1 MAKKISEAELHIK
14 GKDKTKTAFTSVQG
28 RLHRLKNSLVSMKG
42 AMTLLIGAGFIAMT
56 KEALKSADAIGKF
69 ADRASI
75 TTKELQKMRFAFDLA
90 GVGSE
95 KFDKGL
101 ITFGKR
107 LGKAVGGTGALHG
120 GLIKIE
126 KGLLDSLNAT
136 NTVSE
141 ALEVLFIATGKA
153 AEGKER
159 LAILDAAFGGSGLH
173 MASAFKNGS
182 AALFEAMQRMEDMGL
197 VIEDKL
203 IRNAEQLN
211 DDLMVTTEIL
221 KMQFIPAFLEMAPA
235 ISEAAKQ
242 LGNFFGHLNSMTQ
255 KAKTSELSL
264 WEQGFRAIA
273 VTIDEAGIALS
284 KLLILANVPGAQK
297 MFDIYTA
304 RKQAN
309 LQMLVESRK
318 PGSTKKSKSDLRKEL
333 GGEGIRELTEFT
345 DKGEG
350 WGKDETLGKAW
361 ALPGWVDQADAA
373 HKSLDGLIV
382 QRKRAIA
389 LLKEEVLHGQKKIPM
404 MEMENELLDT
414 GAGLLDREIEAY
426 RKKFAPLVEAQQKL
440 NDQLI
445 LQNKIVSAAESI
457 FDRAGDGILRAM
469 QKGEDAFE
477 SFKNVAMAALFDIGR
492 EMMKLMVFD
501 PIKEAARPLLGQLA
515 GSIGS
520 AIGGSM
526 FGGGGVPVRAT
537 DPTYR
542 GGSGHAEGGFVHAG
556 KPALVGEK
564 GAEIFMPRVGGT
576 IIPND
581 QLGGGGVNITLN
593 LSTGIQSTVR
603 AEVMGMMPIISAN
616 VKSAVA
622 EARQRGGAFSEAMGV

>member
-14 GKDKTKTAFTSVQG
+14 GKDKTKAAFTSVQG
-28 RLHRLKNSLVSMKG
+28 RLHRLKNSLTSMKG
-42 AMTLLIGAGFIAMT
+42 AMTLLIGAGFVAMSR
-56 KEALKSADAIGKF
+56 EALKSADAIGKF
-69 ADRASI
+69 ADRAGI
-75 TTKELQKMRFAFDLA
+75 GTKELQKMRFAFDLA
-90 GVGSE
+90 GIGAE

-107 LGKAVGGTGALHG
+107 LGKSVGGTGALYG

-136 NTVSE
+136 NSVSE

-159 LAILDAAFGGSGLH
+159 LAILDAAFGGSGLL

-182 AALFEAMQRMEDMGL
+182 KALFEAMQRMEDMGL
-197 VIEDKL
+197 VIEDDL

-211 DDLMVTTEIL
+211 DDLMVTSQIM
-221 KMQFIPAFLEMAPA
+221 KMQFIPAFLEAAPT
-235 ISEAAKQ
+235 ISLVSEK
-242 LGNFFGHLNSMTQ
+242 LGNMFGHINAFNKSMDES
-255 KAKTSELSL
+255 KLSV
-264 WEQGFRAIA
+264 WEQGFRSVA
-273 VTIDEAGIALS
+273 VTIDEVGISLA
-284 KLLILANVPGAQK
+284 KLAVIAKIPGGQKMLDFYIGRKQSNLKILAE
-297 MFDIYTA
+297 A
-304 RKQAN
+304 RVIPEDKAMQDLKKQ
-309 LQMLVESRK
+309 
-318 PGSTKKSKSDLRKEL
+318 L
-333 GGEGIRELTEFT
+333 GGGAGKLTEFT

-350 WGKDETLGKAW
+350 WGKDETFESAPW

-389 LLKEEVLHGQKKIPM
+389 LLKEEITHGQKKIPM
-404 MEMENELLDT
+404 MEMENALLDT
-414 GAGLLDREIEAY
+414 GAGLLDQEIEAY
-426 RKKFAPLVEAQQKL
+426 RKKFAPLVEEQQKL
-440 NDQLI
+440 NNQLM
-445 LQNKIVSAAESI
+445 LQNRIVSTAESI

-515 GSIGS
+515 SSIGGSIG
-520 AIGGSM
+520 GSL
-526 FGGGGVPVRAT
+526 FGGGEGVT
-537 DPTYR
+537 DANVKAWAD
-542 GGSGHAEGGFVHAG
+542 AEGYASGGFAHAG
-556 KPALVGEK
+556 KPALVGER
-564 GAEIFMPRVGGT
+564 GAELFMPRVGGQV
-576 IIPND
+576 IPND

-622 EARQRGGAFSEAMGV
+622 EARQRGGSFSEAMGV

>member
-69 ADRASI
+69 ADRAGI
-75 TTKELQKMRFAFDLA
+75 GTKELQKMRFAFDLA
-90 GVGSE
+90 GIGAE

-107 LGKAVGGTGALHG
+107 LGKSVGGTGALHG

-136 NTVSE
+136 NSVSE

-159 LAILDAAFGGSGLH
+159 LAILDAAFGGSGLL

-182 AALFEAMQRMEDMGL
+182 KALFEAMQRMEDMGL

-211 DDLMVTTEIL
+211 DDLMVTTQIL

-242 LGNFFGHLNSMTQ
+242 LGTFFGHLNSMTR
-255 KAKTSELSL
+255 KAKGSDLSVT
-264 WEQGFRAIA
+264 EQGFRAIA
-273 VTIDEAGIALS
+273 ISIDDAGIALA
-284 KLLILANVPGAQK
+284 KLLQMFGVSGAKRMEELFQ
-297 MFDIYTA
+297 A
-304 RKQAN
+304 RRLESLKK
-309 LQMLVESRK
+309 LVESRK
-318 PGSTKKSKSDLRKEL
+318 PGSTQKSKSDLRKEL
-333 GGEGIRELTEFT
+333 GGGARELTEFT

-389 LLKEEVLHGQKKIPM
+389 LLKEEINHGQQKIPM
-404 MEMENELLDT
+404 MEMENSLLDT
-414 GAGLLDREIEAY
+414 GAGLLDQEIEAY
-426 RKKFAPLVEAQQKL
+426 RKKFAPLVEEQQKL

-501 PIKEAARPLLGQLA
+501 PIKEAARPLLSGLA
-515 GSIGS
+515 SSIGG
-520 AIGGSM
+520 AIGGNL
-526 FGGGGVPVRAT
+526 FGGGST
-537 DPTYR
+537 
-542 GGSGHAEGGFVHAG
+542 GGNSNISDWADAEGFAHGGFAHAG
-556 KPALVGEK
+556 KPAIVGER
-564 GAEIFMPRVGGT
+564 GAELFMPRAGGQ

-581 QLGGGGVNITLN
+581 QFGGGGVNITLN
-593 LSTGIQSTVR
+593 FSTGIQSTVR
-603 AEVMGMMPIISAN
+603 AEVMGLMPVISAN